1 MERIDLSSY
10 ASEIKKVYNDV
21 VSGDKAY
28 AIFTTQK
35 DSALKP
41 TSVSDGDIKDF
52 VSEFEEGSVQFG
64 ILKVS
69 PYGSD
74 VNKIVLLGWC
84 PDSAPLKS
92 RISYATNFADVGKV
106 LSYHVD
112 ITARDFDDLDVDDI
126 IQTVSKASGARYS
139 IQSLPKPKVTKFR
152 PSPKASPTPSASST
166 RPAAFKA
173 PSPSQKPVKPAAK
186 EADADEWGGEGEI
199 EVRDLQ
205 KEPLTELPSAYK
217 RTEVDIDALRG
228 KKAAPKPTPK
238 AAPRPIQ
245 ASSKPTQPSFKP
257 TPKITPKPSQAS
269 LKPTQA
275 PFKPVSK
282 PLAKPSLPEKSIPA
296 RDITS
301 SHPVKESKKPAA
313 TPVGSLTINLE
324 GGLSSLPKP
333 KTSKSVLS
341 RFQQKVVTPAFGAM
355 PQSFNSD
362 LPSGDDDHKISGL
375 KDYGS
380 ESGLTPAQLWA
391 KRKGKFREVPKAEKP
406 VNAAEEELAPA
417 PVSDVK
423 SKFEKMSISE
433 KTPEEKPAP
442 TQSLFDK
449 FKSTAP
455 AQPILPLKQEPIK
468 DELQK
473 DEPEE
478 VEELQE
484 PKEPEI
490 PQRAEPE
497 IPQEPETTQR
507 SEPETPEEPPKQ
519 QNESTEAAPEPA
531 VETHKGAHTAIAEYD
546 YEKDEDNEISFKE
559 GEKIVGIEM
568 VDKDWWLGSNA
579 KGESGLFPA
588 TYVKLDESN
597 ESAQPEPEENS
608 TAEAEAPVETPNET
622 ASGPSAVAE
631 YDYDAAESNE
641 LTFREGDVIENIDK
655 VDPDWWLGTFKG
667 ERKLF
672 PANYVSLRE

>member
-10 ASEIKKVYNDV
+10 ASEIKKAYNDV

-152 PSPKASPTPSASST
+152 PSPKASSTPSASST
-166 RPAAFKA
+166 RPATFKA
-173 PSPSQKPVKPAAK
+173 PSLSQKPAKPAVK
-186 EADADEWGGEGEI
+186 EADADEWGGEAEV

-238 AAPRPIQ
+238 AAPSPIQ
-245 ASSKPTQPSFKP
+245 PPLKPTQPSLKP
-257 TPKITPKPSQAS
+257 TQAP

-282 PLAKPSLPEKSIPA
+282 AKPSLPKKSIPA
-296 RDITS
+296 HDVTPS
-301 SHPVKESKKPAA
+301 DPVKESKKPAA
-313 TPVGSLTINLE
+313 APVGSLTINLE

-341 RFQQKVVTPAFGAM
+341 RFQQKVVTPAFGAR
-355 PQSFNSD
+355 PQSFDPD

-391 KRKGKFREVPKAEKP
+391 KKKGKFREVPKAEKP
-406 VNAAEEELAPA
+406 VNAAEEEPAPA

-455 AQPILPLKQEPIK
+455 AQPILPLKHEPIK
-468 DELQK
+468 EELPK

-478 VEELQE
+478 IEEPEE
-484 PKEPEI
+484 PEEPEI
-490 PQRAEPE
+490 PQRSEPEIPQRSEPE
-497 IPQEPETTQR
+497 IPQEPETPQR
-507 SEPETPEEPPKQ
+507 SEPEIPEEPPKQ
-519 QNESTEAAPEPA
+519 NEPTEPAPQPA
-531 VETHKGAHTAIAEYD
+531 VETHKAAHTAIAEYD

-588 TYVKLDESN
+588 TYVRLDESN

-608 TAEAEAPVETPNET
+608 TAEAEAPVETPEET

-655 VDPDWWLGTFKG
+655 VDSDWWLGTFKG